1 MVFHDILL
9 RLGLDPKDFSV
20 RGSILCDAWTG
31 SFSKARGFDVRRC
44 LVGYLIGELTAVK
57 FFPRNFQSSQ
67 MYILWINT
75 VWAFKMNPFWSNRS
89 LERREL
95 CAMFVWRWFHFP
107 HLVTNCFCAK
117 AAVVRGSQ
125 LHRPPAKLV
134 KSWAASGSNSLFVS
148 TGHETCWHS

>member
-89 LERREL
+89 LERRQL

-107 HLVTNCFCAK
+107 QVMGSLWIKFTLRIDRPWDLLTFIASMKAICGGALVT
-117 AAVVRGSQ
+117 SQ
-125 LHRPPAKLV
+125 SP
-134 KSWAASGSNSLFVS
+134 
-148 TGHETCWHS
+148 